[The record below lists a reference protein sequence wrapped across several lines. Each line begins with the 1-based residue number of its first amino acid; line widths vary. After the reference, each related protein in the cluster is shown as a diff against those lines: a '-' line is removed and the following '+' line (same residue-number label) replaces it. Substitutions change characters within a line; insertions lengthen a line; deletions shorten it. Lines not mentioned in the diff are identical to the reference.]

1 MNNSNIEFDETINEK
16 IAKLLDKNQFYKNE
30 ATLLDNLQDEIY
42 KNASNEI
49 RKNLDNLLS
58 IIYSMKSKEFY
69 IAYQL
74 GFYEGII
81 FKEKMENS

>member
-69 IAYQL
+69 MAYQL

-81 FKEKMENS
+81 FKEKMENN